1 MYKWEGL
8 NNYNVCYIE
17 KFFHCD
23 NIEIM
28 DNLSSIIS
36 NTSFLK
42 RFLLWKNIKFLKIN
56 NDYVGFI
63 WFNKIEKNKYRIN
76 SMRLVSKYD
85 SISNYEILL
94 SIIKMDSSIT
104 CFCKD
109 SDFEYNILQEL
120 GFKKKD
126 TIMEMKKSLDNHP
139 PLQSIQDVSFYR
151 FTRNKD
157 EKLRCNIQNL
167 VFGDLCRPPISEED
181 ILYEQRQSYYIEE
194 GCIFI
199 KFRNKTVGYGQ
210 IILDKNKIYIVN
222 FGILKD
228 FRRQGLG
235 ESLLGYLLDIAKTL
249 YYNEVYLKCNLD
261 NNKAL
266 NLYLSNGFTKTD
278 LIHEM
283 YKKN

>member
-17 KFFHCD
+17 KFFNCD

-235 ESLLGYLLDIAKTL
+235 ESLLGYLLDIAKAL
-249 YYNEVYLKCNLD
+249 NYNEVYLKCNLD